1 MIWFI
6 IAAMIN
12 TTNSTVDFKINNQI
26 IFNTETECTE
36 YLSTYDRYI
45 RAGLARSFPNLVLS
59 DVRCIDNVS
68 AQQMLNTMRKR
79 REEN

>member
-6 IAAMIN
+6 IAALIN
-12 TTNSTVDFKINNQI
+12 TTNSTVDFKINNTM

-45 RAGLARSFPNLVLS
+45 RAGLARSFPGLTVR
-59 DVRCIDNVS
+59 DVRCIDNVT
-68 AQQMLNTMRKR
+68 AQQMLNTMSKR
-79 REEN
+79 RENN